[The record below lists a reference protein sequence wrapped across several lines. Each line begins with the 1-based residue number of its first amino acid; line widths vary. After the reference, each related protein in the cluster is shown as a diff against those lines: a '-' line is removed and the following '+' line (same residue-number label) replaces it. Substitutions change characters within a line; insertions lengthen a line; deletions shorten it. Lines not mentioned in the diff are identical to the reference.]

1 MTAIQSLGGRLETVT
16 LFPAAVVTVTAAGST
31 KVDLAG
37 YEGHALVL
45 LNAAAGGS
53 GVTVNVKLRHCDTSG
68 GVYEDVTG
76 AAFPANTAN
85 AAQAGEIQIDTNATK
100 RYVEAY
106 FTVAG
111 GTGAGAVALQIV
123 AQKKYNH

>member
-16 LFPAAVVTVTAAGST
+16 LFPAAVVTATGAGAT
-31 KVDLAG
+31 KVDLAAF
-37 YEGHALVL
+37 EGHALVL

-68 GVYEDVTG
+68 GVYEDVPG
-76 AAFPANTAN
+76 AAFAAGAAN
-85 AAQAGEIQIDTNATK
+85 AAQAGAIQIDTNATK
-100 RYVEAY
+100 RYVEAH
-106 FTVAG
+106 FTVTG
-111 GTGAGAVALQIV
+111 GTGAGAVAAQIV